1 MDGKEEFAF
10 MFGEF
15 VKYKRMEDNLTL
27 KDLAERI
34 NIDFQNVHRLE
45 KGKSSPSA
53 YNLFK
58 LSRAF
63 EMPLG
68 EFMTEFE
75 DFVKMKRKE
84 LGIDPDRPID
94 NTPRKWD

>member
-15 VKYKRMEDNLTL
+15 IKYKRMEDNLTL

-45 KGKSSPSA
+45 KGKTSPSA
-53 YNLFK
+53 YSLFRLAK
-58 LSRAF
+58 AF
-63 EMPLG
+63 NMHWVD
-68 EFMTEFE
+68 FMTEF
-75 DFVKMKRKE
+75 DSFVMMKRKE
-84 LGIDPDRPID
+84 LGRDLDAPID
-94 NTPRKWD
+94 NEPRGWD